1 MGDSLIGMEVRE
13 QGCRTNMVR
22 WNTGVQD
29 DMIDL
34 QETARSGGDRL
45 DQEDWVRS
53 TPMDTS
59 YEEIPSLNEP
69 KTYIED
75 AMSEDRINHDEI
87 LEHTLQKIFGSWL
100 PWQRRPSWI

>member
-1 MGDSLIGMEVRE
+1 
-13 QGCRTNMVR
+13 MVR

-87 LEHTLQKIFGSWL
+87 LEHTPPVNKA
-100 PWQRRPSWI
+100 PSVVQSEDDKSPTPTP